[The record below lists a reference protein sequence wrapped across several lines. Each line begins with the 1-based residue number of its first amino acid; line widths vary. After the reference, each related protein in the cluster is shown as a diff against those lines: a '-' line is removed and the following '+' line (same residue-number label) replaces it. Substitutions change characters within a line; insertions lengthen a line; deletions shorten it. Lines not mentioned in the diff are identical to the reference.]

1 MDSNLLYMLILY
13 PIFFIFPA
21 YCANGAPVVFGGGKP
36 LDFGVKFRGKPLLGK
51 HKTIKGL
58 ISGLSSG
65 IIIGFA
71 QSLVPGY
78 SFMLVIGAV
87 QGIGAMAGD
96 LVGSFI
102 KRRQGM
108 KEGSKAGLMDQY
120 LFLVFAFLFSIPFGN
135 LPSTYGIIV
144 IFLLTG
150 ILHKLTNT
158 IAHRW
163 RIKDVPW

>member
-1 MDSNLLYMLILY
+1 MTSLLFLIILY

-36 LDFGVKFRGKPLLGK
+36 IDFGKKFKGKPIFGK

-58 ISGLSSG
+58 ISGIASG
-65 IIIGFA
+65 VIIGFA
-71 QSLVPGY
+71 ESLVPGY
-78 SFMLVIGAV
+78 SFMLAIGAV

-102 KRRQGM
+102 KRRRNL
-108 KEGSKAGLMDQY
+108 KEGSKGGLMDQY
-120 LFLVFAFLFSIPFGN
+120 LFLIFAFVFSIPLGN
-135 LPSTYGIIV
+135 LPDIRGIIF

-150 ILHKLTNT
+150 ILHKFTNT
-158 IAHRW
+158 VANRW
-163 RIKDVPW
+163 KLKDVPW